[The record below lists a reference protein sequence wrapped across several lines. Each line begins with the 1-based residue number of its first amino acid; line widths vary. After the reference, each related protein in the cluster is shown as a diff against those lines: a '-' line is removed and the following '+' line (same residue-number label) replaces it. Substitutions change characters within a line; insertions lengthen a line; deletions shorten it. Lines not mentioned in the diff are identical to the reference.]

1 MANAWFRMY
10 SEFADDPKVQMMS
23 EVDQRR
29 LLMLFCERCKDV
41 KHDETLRAFHWRITP
56 LELNAT
62 KAIFLQFGFIDEDW
76 NVLNW
81 NRRQYISDSSNERV
95 KRYRERKKQSETL
108 QSPFVTAPDT
118 DTDTDSEQ
126 IHTQKQKKQKP
137 SRGEPASDAR
147 HTLFKELFFDYA
159 TQATGMAPDWDGRQA
174 KALKTFLS
182 GSPLITVDHWKQILT
197 NRANSEVAHG
207 EALSAWIRSAKTFY
221 NHPLDR
227 FGKPKTGGTNGTGK
241 HNKTDGNYAAL
252 QRFVDAGPQPQTIDS
267 ESIADLGEHAQRG
280 YHGNGGDRSLRGGA
294 DAGEPSAVHPCV
306 QPSARDLQVLPQPGR
321 TAKFLFPA

>member
-1 MANAWFRMY
+1 MY

-118 DTDTDSEQ
+118 DTDTRFRTDTYSE
-126 IHTQKQKKQKP
+126 T
-137 SRGEPASDAR
+137 E
-147 HTLFKELFFDYA
+147 E
-159 TQATGMAPDWDGRQA
+159 A
-174 KALKTFLS
+174 KAFS
-182 GSPLITVDHWKQILT
+182 R
-197 NRANSEVAHG
+197 RARE
-207 EALSAWIRSAKTFY
+207 
-221 NHPLDR
+221 
-227 FGKPKTGGTNGTGK
+227 
-241 HNKTDGNYAAL
+241 
-252 QRFVDAGPQPQTIDS
+252 
-267 ESIADLGEHAQRG
+267 
-280 YHGNGGDRSLRGGA
+280 
-294 DAGEPSAVHPCV
+294 
-306 QPSARDLQVLPQPGR
+306 
-321 TAKFLFPA
+321 